1 VEADNNPLC
10 PLSPIDFNQLDDL
23 AKKDPVLA
31 DLLRQRYYPRY
42 INPEQHESAGGN
54 KTRWTAQEL
63 AAAEF
68 SEPKWAVPGIV
79 PVGFTFLAG
88 RPKVG
93 KSWLALQIAHAVGT
107 GGQVM
112 GVKVE
117 KGNVFYLALEDNA
130 RRLKKRAELQ
140 HIPLNEA
147 SITFETNWKQ
157 LSQGGFADL
166 TTELM
171 MRDYRLIVID
181 TVSRALGG
189 ADQMDPS
196 EMTLILGGLQQE
208 ALKRDIGILGVD
220 HHRKGNGQDS
230 DPIDDIWN
238 STAKAAVA
246 DGAIGLYRERGK
258 RGEALLKMRGRDM
271 EDKELALKW
280 DVELCCWQSLGDAS
294 QVREETN
301 SGKVYQALIAL
312 VDEGKLPTT
321 DQVTKFTELNGGYV
335 SRLLGELADNSKV
348 KKGMKIGREAPYY
361 PIVNG
366 QIYKGSLE

>member
-1 VEADNNPLC
+1 MTDNSCPLNPL
-10 PLSPIDFNQLDDL
+10 DFNQLDEL

-31 DLLRQRYYPRY
+31 DLLRKNYYPRY
-42 INPEQHESAGGN
+42 INPDQPNSTGGL

-68 SEPKWAVPGIV
+68 SEPKWAVPGII

-107 GGQVM
+107 GGQVL
-112 GVKVE
+112 GVQVE

-140 HIPLNEA
+140 HIPLSEA
-147 SITFETNWKQ
+147 EITFETNWKH
-157 LSQGGFADL
+157 LGQGGFTDL
-166 TTELM
+166 ATELM
-171 MRDYRLIVID
+171 VRDYRLIVID

-189 ADQMDPS
+189 ADQMDAA
-196 EMTLILGGLQQE
+196 EMTLVLGELQRE
-208 ALKRDIGILGVD
+208 ALKRGIAIVGVD
-220 HHRKGNGQDS
+220 HHRKGNGLDS
-230 DPIDDIWN
+230 DPIDDIYN

-258 RGEALLKMRGRDM
+258 RGEAVLKVRGRDM
-271 EDKELALKW
+271 EDSELALKW
-280 DVELCCWQSLGDAS
+280 DPELCCWQSLGDAEE
-294 QVREETN
+294 VREEGN
-301 SGKVYQALIAL
+301 RGKVHQALISIIE
-312 VDEGKLPTT
+312 DGKFPST
-321 DQVTKFTELNGGYV
+321 DQVAKYTELNGGYI
-335 SRLLGELADNSKV
+335 SRLLGELADHSKV
-348 KKGMKIGREAPYY
+348 QKGMKVGREQPYY

-366 QIYKGSLE
+366 QVLKGAHND